1 MMTISSPASAMMM
14 RLKKVMMRLKKVM
27 MRVLTH
33 GMVTNV
39 ATQSRP
45 AMMRRVRERFGR
57 VEKGWMIVRYL
68 KFVVEKGWMIV
79 RYLKFFGGFNLSTF
93 NFKFYRS
100 YEKI

>member
-1 MMTISSPASAMMM
+1 MTMSSPAKAMMM
-14 RLKKVMMRLKKVM
+14 RPVTVIMRLTTVM

-45 AMMRRVRERFGR
+45 AMMRRVRDRFGR

-68 KFVVEKGWMIV
+68 KIFCRVQS
-79 RYLKFFGGFNLSTF
+79 FNLQFQVTR
-93 NFKFYRS
+93 KFDFES
-100 YEKI
+100 LI

>member
-68 KFVVEKGWMIV
+68 KF
-79 RYLKFFGGFNLSTF
+79 FGGFNLSTF